1 VANCRKIKGRL
12 PVIPLLK
19 RLEEALG
26 GERLRNDHDL
36 VRVVEARLPLTAL
49 EALRS
54 AGLTDD
60 EIYSLVLPRRTLS
73 HRVSKG
79 ERLSRDESDRVV
91 RILRIITFGERLFHE
106 PDRFWRW
113 FRSPMRRI
121 DSRSPLE
128 MLQTEA
134 GARVV
139 EELLIGLDE
148 GFVA

>member
-1 VANCRKIKGRL
+1 
-12 PVIPLLK
+12 
-19 RLEEALG
+19 
-26 GERLRNDHDL
+26 
-36 VRVVEARLPLTAL
+36 VEARLPLTVL
-49 EALRS
+49 EVLRN

-60 EIYSLVLPRRTLS
+60 EIYSLVLPRRTFS
-73 HRVSKG
+73 HRVSKR

-113 FRSPMRRI
+113 FRSPMRRF
-121 DSRSPLE
+121 DSRSPLQ

-139 EELLIGLDE
+139 DELLIGLDE